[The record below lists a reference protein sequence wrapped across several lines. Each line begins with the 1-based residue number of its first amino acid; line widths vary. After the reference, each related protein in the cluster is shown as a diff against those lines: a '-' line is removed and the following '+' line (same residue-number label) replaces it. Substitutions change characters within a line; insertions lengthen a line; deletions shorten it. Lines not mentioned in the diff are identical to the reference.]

1 VTVHA
6 DEKSRIAEGRIV
18 QQMLVLGLLDKAMRL
33 PQRHPFDFL
42 VFSKQSGEI
51 NLEIKVFNELSSKWP
66 GMLLSAEKYQ
76 AARELMAERNECRVV
91 AQYLDCCMCFQFTN
105 IPLPIHQ
112 ASEFRAD
119 RPLGQTVMM
128 PKEPTAL
135 LWLGTIVE
143 YQPRIGM
150 PI

>member
-1 VTVHA
+1 MIHA

-33 PQRHPFDFL
+33 PQGHAFDFL

-51 NLEIKVFNELSSKWP
+51 HLEIKVFNELSTKWA
-66 GMLLSAEKYQ
+66 GMLLSAGKYQ
-76 AARELMAERNECRVV
+76 AARDLMAQGQQCRVV
-91 AQYLDCCMCFQFTN
+91 SQYLDGCICYRFTTV
-105 IPLPIHQ
+105 PLPVHQ

-119 RPLGQTVMM
+119 RPQGQTVMM

-135 LWLGTIVE
+135 LWLGTVVE
-143 YQPRIGM
+143 YQPRIGVSL
-150 PI
+150 

>member
-1 VTVHA
+1 MIHA

-18 QQMLVLGLLDKAMRL
+18 QQMLVLGLLEKAMRL

-42 VFSKQSGEI
+42 VFSKHSGEI
-51 NLEIKVFNELSSKWP
+51 NLEIKVFNELSTKWP

-76 AARELMAERNECRVV
+76 AARDLMAEGHQCRVV
-91 AQYLDCCMCFQFTN
+91 SQYLDGCICYEFTR
-105 IPLPIHQ
+105 IPLPVHQ

-119 RPLGQTVMM
+119 RPMGTTVMM

-135 LWLGTIVE
+135 LCLGTIVE
-143 YQPRIGM
+143 YQPRIGL